1 MNRFLTAS
9 LFTLFALSA
18 GCDSKGSADGVASG
32 KPTADSTVAGTGS
45 AAAKSPADAPKKK
58 SAAVGFC
65 LGADGTSQDCG
76 IACKVDKDPDCCAK
90 WAELTKKICAK
101 ISKAECQSICDKDEN
116 PTACEIVKTM
126 K

>member
-1 MNRFLTAS
+1 MKKITFAS
-9 LFTLFALSA
+9 LLVAVTL
-18 GCDSKGSADGVASG
+18 GVACG
-32 KPTADSTVAGTGS
+32 G
-45 AAAKSPADAPKKK
+45 K

-76 IACKVDKDPDCCAK
+76 IACKVDKDEKSCAK
-90 WAELTKKICAK
+90 WAEKTKELCAKLTKDKCQEICT
-101 ISKAECQSICDKDEN
+101 KDEN